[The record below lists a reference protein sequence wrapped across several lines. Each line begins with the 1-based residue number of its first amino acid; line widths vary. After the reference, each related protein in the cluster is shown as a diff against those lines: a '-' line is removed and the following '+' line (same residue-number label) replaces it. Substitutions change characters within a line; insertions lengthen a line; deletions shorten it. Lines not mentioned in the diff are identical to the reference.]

1 MGKGNPAQILETI
14 KMINHQSVKT
24 AAELAAILAP
34 VPAVTHAEIARQ
46 AKAHGV
52 DLATV
57 ETFTATSWIVGRD
70 RENNTM
76 IRAIPGGYWVETFEP
91 LSGAGGVLESVRVEV
106 AQ

>member
-1 MGKGNPAQILETI
+1 
-14 KMINHQSVKT
+14 MINHQTDKT
-24 AAELAAILAP
+24 AAELAAILAA

-57 ETFTATSWIVGRD
+57 ETFTATSWIVGRQ
-70 RENNTM
+70 RENHTM

-91 LSGAGGVLESVRVEV
+91 LNGAGGVLASVRVEV
-106 AQ
+106 AK